1 VRAASARVGASRAAP
16 LTRFSS
22 PSSGSPSHRH
32 RAARFLIAI
41 ERLALSPQAGLATL
55 IVGND
60 LAVCQEKA
68 KPHVIAEI
76 ARRV

>member
-1 VRAASARVGASRAAP
+1 
-16 LTRFSS
+16 
-22 PSSGSPSHRH
+22 
-32 RAARFLIAI
+32 
-41 ERLALSPQAGLATL
+41 LATL